1 MKGSYLSLAGN
12 VRFEQKARGCHSLWV
27 LPWLSVVS
35 NSCASMLLK
44 PFLLPSVTTLKTL
57 LSYCGGWRMGSN
69 VTVILRVRNAF
80 FCSSPHFPMM
90 DVACS
95 AFL

>member
-12 VRFEQKARGCHSLWV
+12 VCFEQKARGCHSLRV
-27 LPWLSVVS
+27 LPWLSIVS
-35 NSCASMLLK
+35 NSCASMLPK
-44 PFLLPSVTTLKTL
+44 PVLLPLVTTLKTL
-57 LSYCGGWRMGSN
+57 PLYCGGRRMGSD
-69 VTVILRVRNAF
+69 VTAILRVRNAF